1 MHISAAVTAVAV
13 LATMGGATAVGAEP
27 VPMPEVEGVPVLART
42 LVASST
48 QDAPPP
54 AVLSVHGVRRVE
66 GAAVVYFS
74 MGIPE
79 SSQAPAR
86 ANFSTYGTGFF
97 NVLSQNPGV
106 TTFQCSVAALDL
118 AGGRAFTA
126 LRVQGGQRCIGT
138 RTGDFA
144 TTDDTGP
151 HAALVAHTVIAPIP
165 PELTE
170 VDLYVGSQVLHDV
183 PVEDGTMEPLHEGSG
198 PVVVGT
204 GWPEVDLSQV
214 ASAVTPAE
222 AVRPLRTMVT
232 DLRAQVSETQKSVE
246 IDASVLFAV
255 DKSALT
261 PRASAVIAQAAVRIT
276 AAAPTG
282 TVVVEGHTD
291 SNASDAYNL
300 RLSQARAAAVA
311 AALRPQLPG
320 YTIKA
325 MGKGETSPIAP
336 NTTEQGRA
344 LNRRVS
350 ISLPT

>member
-1 MHISAAVTAVAV
+1 MRSRVAAAAVAV
-13 LATMGGATAVGAEP
+13 LATVGAASTADAEP
-27 VPMPEVEGVPVLART
+27 TPMREVEGVPVLART
-42 LVASST
+42 LVASSI
-48 QDAPPP
+48 QNAPPP

-86 ANFSTYGTGFF
+86 SNFSTYGTGFF

-106 TTFQCSVAALDL
+106 TTFQCSVAALDI

-138 RTGDFA
+138 RTGEFA
-144 TTDDTGP
+144 TTSETGP
-151 HAALVAHTVIAPIP
+151 NAALVGHTVIAPIP

-183 PVEDGTMEPLHEGSG
+183 PVEDGVMEPLHEGSG

-214 ASAVTPAE
+214 ATAVTPAE

-232 DLRAQVSETQKSVE
+232 DLKAQVSQTQKSVE

-261 PRASAVIAQAAVRIT
+261 PRASAIIAQAVARIK
-276 AAAPTG
+276 AAAPKG

-300 RLSQARAAAVA
+300 KLSQARAAAVA

-320 YTIKA
+320 YTIQA
-325 MGKGETSPIAP
+325 VGKGETSPIAP
-336 NTTEQGRA
+336 NTTAEGRA

-350 ISLPT
+350 ISLPK